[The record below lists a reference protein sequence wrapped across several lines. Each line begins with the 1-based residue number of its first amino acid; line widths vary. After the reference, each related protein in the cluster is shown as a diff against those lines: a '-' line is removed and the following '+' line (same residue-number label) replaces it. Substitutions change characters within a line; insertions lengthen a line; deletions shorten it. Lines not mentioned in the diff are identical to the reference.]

1 MRWFPLLSLWVGLGL
16 LPLLLGSCAAG
27 EPSQATPAPTA
38 TRTRAPRATPTPTP
52 TPTAV
57 QAQPPSSANPPDEA
71 DFALTF
77 EAIAT
82 GLTKPVYVT
91 PAGDGSG
98 RLFIVEQPG
107 RIRIWNQGALLS
119 EPFLDIT
126 QRVNDGASE
135 RGLLGLAFAPDFA
148 RSLHFYV
155 NYTDARGHTAVTRF
169 AVSPTDGNRAL
180 PASEHAVLQVPQPA
194 SNHNGG
200 MLLFGPDGML
210 WIGLGDGGAA
220 NDAFG
225 NGQNLDSLLGKMLR
239 LDVTTPAGGKAYGV
253 PPDNPWRGRE
263 GRPEIWALGLR
274 NPWRYSFDR
283 ATGDLWLA
291 DVGQN
296 LYEEVHIAWADG
308 PPGLNFGWPVLEGN
322 HCFQR
327 DACDTQGLE
336 LAVAEF
342 PHLNGV
348 CSITGGYVYRG
359 RRTPALHGQYIV
371 GDYCNGQIWR
381 IENVG
386 SRADPA
392 WSVQDL
398 ADTEFRIS
406 SFGEDEDGELYLVD
420 HVGAVYRMH
429 FAVR

>member
-1 MRWFPLLSLWVGLGL
+1 MRWFPLLSFWVGLGL

-38 TRTRAPRATPTPTP
+38 TRTRAPRATPTP

-119 EPFLDIT
+119 QPFLDIT

-283 ATGDLWLA
+283 ATGDLWIA

-308 PPGLNFGWPVLEGN
+308 SPGLNFGWPVLEGN